1 MKDRSHD
8 EAMAELFQE
17 DPAFAAEYM
26 AQLLR
31 DGEAG
36 DFEAAQRQMA
46 LCPGVKPCSRQA
58 LDVGPQRETPGE
70 QAGRFKDHQ
79 QLILTKGREPK
90 TKTERDREGLPR

>member
-8 EAMAELFQE
+8 EAMADLFHE

-36 DFEAAQRQMA
+36 DFEVAQRQMA
-46 LCPGVKPCSRQA
+46 LAQGNNRS
-58 LDVGPQRETPGE
+58 
-70 QAGRFKDHQ
+70 AGA
-79 QLILTKGREPK
+79 
-90 TKTERDREGLPR
+90 